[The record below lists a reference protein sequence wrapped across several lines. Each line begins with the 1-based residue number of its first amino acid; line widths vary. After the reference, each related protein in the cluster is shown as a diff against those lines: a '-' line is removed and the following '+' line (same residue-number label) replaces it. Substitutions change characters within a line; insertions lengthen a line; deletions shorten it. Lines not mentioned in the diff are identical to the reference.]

1 MLHQCLVGNSVS
13 GRVSVQLH
21 ELSSTLPPSITA
33 NDVVGTIVAIYSLAT
48 ECHPTIKNTVRRL
61 YLNSK
66 AQFKKRTFEK

>member
-1 MLHQCLVGNSVS
+1 VG
-13 GRVSVQLH
+13 GRVSAQLH
-21 ELSSTLPPSITA
+21 ELSSTLPANITA

-48 ECHPTIKNTVRRL
+48 ECRPTIKITVRRL